1 MRTGADEF
9 GKTVTDQVF
18 KPGISRVWNNLDE
31 RFQSSAIDVTENGIG
46 IVGMSDE

>member
-9 GKTVTDQVF
+9 GETVTDQVF
-18 KPGISRVWNNLDE
+18 ELGISRVWNNLDE
-31 RFQSSAIDVTENGIG
+31 RFKRSAIDVLENGIG